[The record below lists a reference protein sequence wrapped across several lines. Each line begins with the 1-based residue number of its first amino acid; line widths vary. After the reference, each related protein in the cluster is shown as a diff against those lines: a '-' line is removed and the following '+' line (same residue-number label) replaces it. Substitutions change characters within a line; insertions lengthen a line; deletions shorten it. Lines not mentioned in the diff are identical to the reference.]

1 MIQPDGL
8 LDHARALTGSGP
20 GRPPDADLRR
30 GVSAAYYAVFH
41 DLTDRAARH
50 LIGSAP
56 EPARNQ
62 IRRTWSHGEL
72 SDVAHIVVDR
82 APTLAAD
89 PAAPLSKEAST
100 GGPLVDLAAGDPDL
114 VEALRLFGELQAA
127 RHRAD
132 YDHDA
137 RFDKLTLLTACRD
150 ASRARTQLA
159 SSAAASREALFALLT
174 QRRSDFR
181 ERRGSPQSRIT

>member
-8 LDHARALTGSGP
+8 LDHARALAGSGP
-20 GRPPDADLRR
+20 GRPPEVDLRR
-30 GVSAAYYAVFH
+30 GVSATYYSVFH

-50 LIGSAP
+50 LIGSSP
-56 EPARNQ
+56 DEARNT

-72 SDVAHIVVDR
+72 SAVAEIIVHR
-82 APTLAAD
+82 ARTLAAN
-89 PAAPLSKEAST
+89 PAAPLSREAST
-100 GGPLVDLAAGDPDL
+100 GGPLVDLAATDAEL

-137 RFDKLTLLTACRD
+137 RFDKVTLLTACRD
-150 ASRARTQLA
+150 APTARTLLTSA
-159 SSAAASREALFALLT
+159 SAASREALFTLLT
-174 QRRSDFR
+174 VRRRDFR
-181 ERRGSPQSRIT
+181 AR

>member
-8 LDHARALTGSGP
+8 LAHARALAGSGP
-20 GRPPDADLRR
+20 GRPSNADLRR
-30 GVSAAYYAVFH
+30 GISAAYYAVFH

-56 EPARNQ
+56 ESARNK
-62 IRRTWSHGEL
+62 IRRSWSHGEL
-72 SDVAHIVVDR
+72 SAVAAIIVDR
-82 APTLAAD
+82 APTIAAN
-89 PAAPLSKEAST
+89 PTAPLEKEARA
-100 GGPLVDLAAGDPDL
+100 GGPLVDLAAADADL
-114 VEALRLFGELQAA
+114 VEALRLFTELQAA

-150 ASRARTQLA
+150 ATTARTLLTSA
-159 SSAAASREALFALLT
+159 SIPSREALFALLT
-174 QRRSDFR
+174 VRRSDFQ
-181 ERRGSPQSRIT
+181 ER

>member
-1 MIQPDGL
+1 MIQPDAL
-8 LDHARALTGSGP
+8 LDHARALAGSGP

-56 EPARNQ
+56 DAARNQ
-62 IRRTWSHGEL
+62 IRRSWSHGEL
-72 SDVAHIVVDR
+72 SAVAEMVVDR
-82 APTLAAD
+82 APTLAAN
-89 PAAPLSKEAST
+89 PAAPLSKEART
-100 GGPLVDLAAGDPDL
+100 GGPLVDLAAVDADL
-114 VEALRLFGELQAA
+114 VEALHLFGELQGR

-137 RFDKLTLLTACRD
+137 HVDKVRLLTACQD
-150 ASRARTQLA
+150 ATRARALLA
-159 SSAAASREALFALLT
+159 SASSVSREALFTLLT
-174 QRRSDFR
+174 LRRLDFN
-181 ERRGSPQSRIT
+181 ER

>member
-8 LDHARALTGSGP
+8 LDHARALAGSGP

-56 EPARNQ
+56 ESARNQ
-62 IRRTWSHGEL
+62 IRRSWSHGEL
-72 SDVAHIVVDR
+72 SAVAAIIVDR
-82 APTLAAD
+82 AATLAAN
-89 PAAPLSKEAST
+89 PAAPLKKEART
-100 GGPLVDLAAGDPDL
+100 GGPLVDLAATDADL
-114 VEALRLFGELQAA
+114 VEALRLFAELQAA

-150 ASRARTQLA
+150 AATARTLLTSA
-159 SSAAASREALFALLT
+159 STASREALFTLLT
-174 QRRSDFR
+174 VRRSDFQ
-181 ERRGSPQSRIT
+181 ER

>member
-8 LDHARALTGSGP
+8 LDHARTLAGSGR
-20 GRPPDADLRR
+20 GRPPDVDLRR
-30 GVSAAYYAVFH
+30 GVSAAYYSVFH

-56 EPARNQ
+56 DSARNQ

-72 SDVAHIVVDR
+72 SAVAEIIVDR
-82 APTLAAD
+82 APTLAAN
-89 PAAPLSKEAST
+89 PAAPLSKEASS
-100 GGPLVDLAAGDPDL
+100 GGPLVDLAAADAHL

-137 RFDKLTLLTACRD
+137 RFDKVTLLTACRD
-150 ASRARTQLA
+150 ASTARVSLGSA
-159 SSAAASREALFALLT
+159 SPTSSEALFTLLT
-174 QRRSDFR
+174 LRRSDFK
-181 ERRGSPQSRIT
+181 ER